1 MAETNPETPPEP
13 PPQPNLYQPHQA
25 PPFTVQLFMW
35 TFPLEQTLEEHMRT
49 RLDTSQAVLK
59 VARSVM
65 YSDAGFDVSKCGRYL
80 ALCELDPQVNAS
92 RAGGMVAVCMVVQ
105 LLISA
110 RPSMPSPSAL
120 SLSLTS

>member
-35 TFPLEQTLEEHMRT
+35 MLPLHQSLAEHMRM
-49 RLDTSQAVLK
+49 RLDTSQACLK

-80 ALCELDPQVNAS
+80 ALCELDPQ
-92 RAGGMVAVCMVVQ
+92 AGHHLRTSS
-105 LLISA
+105 LL
-110 RPSMPSPSAL
+110 RYRNRKL
-120 SLSLTS
+120 